1 MTKPMTTQVTF
12 KIDKKLKDL
21 AMKKAQSEE
30 LPFGALLKL
39 ATKAFVEGSLSIG
52 LLPREEFNA
61 KTRRDINKALKDLKE
76 GKNFSPVFTSTK
88 DAIAYLKSA
97 N

>member
-1 MTKPMTTQVTF
+1 MTKTMTTQVTF

-21 AMKKAQSEE
+21 AMKKAQNEG

-39 ATKAFVEGSLSIG
+39 ATKAFVDGSLSIG
-52 LLPREEFNA
+52 LVSKEEFNP
-61 KTRRDINKALKDLKE
+61 KTRKAIEKAIEDARK
-76 GKNFSPVFTSTK
+76 GKNLSPAFTSAK
-88 DAIAYLKSA
+88 DAIAYLK

>member
-1 MTKPMTTQVTF
+1 MTTQVTF

-21 AMKKAQSEE
+21 AMKKAQNEG

-39 ATKAFVEGSLSIG
+39 ATKAFVEGTLDIG
-52 LLPREEFNA
+52 LVKREEFNA

-76 GKNFSPVFTSTK
+76 GKNFSPGFTNAK